1 MRNAAYGGHIET
13 VKLLLE
19 NQAKLYT
26 GDENSTGC
34 VVCAAASNGH
44 INVVKL
50 LIGFAPWLVVSQTFA
65 LGRAAGSG
73 HIDTVA
79 YLLTKVMDN
88 DEVVGLALVDAAANG
103 QTQIVELLFG
113 KKSEIDENN
122 DAALLAAAG
131 AGHTETVMYLLD
143 RVGNINA
150 PDVFGVPGAALRESS
165 ANGRTA
171 TVKSLVA
178 QGADIHAADDNGPEA
193 ALHAAYNNR
202 HPETVAELL
211 SNYTTIELG
220 AILATAAEPMLM
232 EVIRSEYRRRLEIAV
247 SEALR
252 SQPDI
257 AI

>member
-1 MRNAAYGGHIET
+1 VR
-13 VKLLLE
+13 LLL
-19 NQAKLYT
+19 
-26 GDENSTGC
+26 
-34 VVCAAASNGH
+34 
-44 INVVKL
+44 
-50 LIGFAPWLVVSQTFA
+50 GFAPWLTVSQTYA
-65 LGRAAGSG
+65 LGRAAGNG

-79 YLLTKVMDN
+79 YLLTNVMDN
-88 DEVVGLALVDAAANG
+88 DEVVGLALVDAATYG
-103 QTQIVELLFG
+103 QTQIVELLLT
-113 KKSEIDENN
+113 KKSEFDENN

-150 PDVFGVPGAALRESS
+150 PDVFGIPGAALRESA

-171 TVKSLVA
+171 TVKCLVA

-211 SNYTTIELG
+211 SNYTTDELR
-220 AILATAAEPMLM
+220 AILATAEEPMLM
-232 EVIRSEYRRRLEIAV
+232 EIIRSEYRRRLGNAV
-247 SEALR
+247 SEAIR

-257 AI
+257 EI